1 MAWERLAHVALSSS
15 GDTLNSGT
23 FTAKKNMKVIL
34 HLTSTGGN
42 VLPSLRFNSDSG
54 SNYSIRDSDSGG
66 SDDTQTGQTEIRLSQ
81 GGHGGN
87 DGTFNVNLDI
97 INNLT
102 GDEKT
107 IIAHSV
113 RMTATGASNIPN
125 RYEIVGKWANSS
137 TKITSIQVV
146 NGGTGDLAIGSYIT
160 VLGAKET
167 VTSDSITVSDLTAK
181 KHLMIQAKTISDGQ
195 VTANY
200 RFNADSGSNYA
211 RRQSSNGGSDGTGTS
226 QNVILAGYGTS
237 GETTF
242 ITTNVINEATK
253 EKLVITELVTNGS
266 GNGAGNAPNRREIVG
281 KWANTSNAITSVTL
295 FNNDTG
301 SFAEGTE
308 VTVYG
313 TD

>member
-1 MAWERLAHVALSSS
+1 MATWERLAHVTAS
-15 GDTLNSGT
+15 GAAAEVTTGT
-23 FTAKKNMKVIL
+23 FSAYESLKVE
-34 HLTSTGGN
+34 TCYTGTGTGD
-42 VLPSLRFNSDSG
+42 PFISFNGDEAG
-54 SNYSIRDSDSGG
+54 NYSNRYSRDGG
-66 SDDTQTGQTEIRLSQ
+66 SDSTDTSQSIGLRLQQ
-81 GGHGGN
+81 GTTTPQYSVINITNISDKEKLVVGHTITQGSSGAGN
-87 DGTFNVNLDI
+87 APTRQEF
-97 INNLT
+97 
-102 GDEKT
+102 
-107 IIAHSV
+107 A
-113 RMTATGASNIPN
+113 
-125 RYEIVGKWANSS
+125 GKWANTSANITEITLDRSS
-137 TKITSIQVV
+137 D
-146 NGGTGDLAIGSYIT
+146 NFAAGSYIT
-160 VLGAKET
+160 VWGANPAPAT
-167 VTSDSITVSDLTAK
+167 ADTITVSDLTAK

-281 KWANTSNAITSVTL
+281 KWSNTSNAITSVTL

>member
-1 MAWERLAHVALSSS
+1 MDNG
-15 GDTLNSGT
+15 GDG
-23 FTAKKNMKVIL
+23 A
-34 HLTSTGGN
+34 GN
-42 VLPSLRFNSDSG
+42 APT
-54 SNYSIRDSDSGG
+54 RDES
-66 SDDTQTGQTEIRLSQ
+66 
-81 GGHGGN
+81 
-87 DGTFNVNLDI
+87 
-97 INNLT
+97 
-102 GDEKT
+102 
-107 IIAHSV
+107 
-113 RMTATGASNIPN
+113 
-125 RYEIVGKWANSS
+125 VGKWANTSAS
-137 TKITSIQVV
+137 ITSIQAF
-146 NGGTGDLAIGSYIT
+146 NDESGDFEAGSSIT
-160 VLGAKET
+160 VLGAKEPAT
-167 VTSDSITVSDLTAK
+167 ADTLTVSDLTAK

-301 SFAEGTE
+301 SFAEFTE

>member
-1 MAWERLAHVALSSS
+1 MAWERLAHVVLGSD
-15 GDTLNSGT
+15 GDNIDTGT
-23 FTAKKNMKVIL
+23 FTAKKNMKVII
-34 HLTSTGGN
+34 HLKASSTTN
-42 VLPSLRFNSDSG
+42 RPCIRFNGDTGNNYADRYSG
-54 SNYSIRDSDSGG
+54 NGG
-66 SDDTQTGQTEIRLSQ
+66 SDGTGTSRSNIRVFGYNDASKDKYVVSSITNVSDKEKLLIAH
-81 GGHGGN
+81 GMDNGGN
-87 DGTFNVNLDI
+87 GAGNAPTR
-97 INNLT
+97 
-102 GDEKT
+102 DE
-107 IIAHSV
+107 S
-113 RMTATGASNIPN
+113 
-125 RYEIVGKWANSS
+125 VGKWANTSAS
-137 TKITSIQVV
+137 ITSIQVF
-146 NGGTGDLAIGSYIT
+146 NDESGDFEAGSSIT
-160 VLGAKET
+160 VLGAKQAA
-167 VTSDSITVSDLTAK
+167 TSDSITTDTFTAK

>member
-1 MAWERLAHVALSSS
+1 MAWERLAHVELSSS
-15 GDTLNSGT
+15 GDTLDSGT
-23 FTAKKNMKVIL
+23 FTAKKNLKVIVYIIPD
-34 HLTSTGGN
+34 GN
-42 VLPSLRFNSDSG
+42 TRTTFRFNGFSDQSYAHRNSFNGGSDSTKT
-54 SNYSIRDSDSGG
+54 SRTSIEAGDGDNDHNAYHVLEITNISDKEKLIINHNTKSGG
-66 SDDTQTGQTEIRLSQ
+66 SGA
-81 GGHGGN
+81 GN
-87 DGTFNVNLDI
+87 APSRKEDVSKFD
-97 INNLT
+97 
-102 GDEKT
+102 KT
-107 IIAHSV
+107 
-113 RMTATGASNIPN
+113 NQQ
-125 RYEIVGKWANSS
+125 
-137 TKITSIQVV
+137 ITSIQAV
-146 NGGTGDLAIGSYIT
+146 NDQGGSYGAGSYIT
-160 VLGAKET
+160 VLGAKEAA
-167 VTSDSITVSDLTAK
+167 TSDSITVSDLTAK

>member
-1 MAWERLAHVALSSS
+1 
-15 GDTLNSGT
+15 
-23 FTAKKNMKVIL
+23 
-34 HLTSTGGN
+34 
-42 VLPSLRFNSDSG
+42 
-54 SNYSIRDSDSGG
+54 
-66 SDDTQTGQTEIRLSQ
+66 
-81 GGHGGN
+81 
-87 DGTFNVNLDI
+87 
-97 INNLT
+97 
-102 GDEKT
+102 
-107 IIAHSV
+107 
-113 RMTATGASNIPN
+113 
-125 RYEIVGKWANSS
+125 
-137 TKITSIQVV
+137 
-146 NGGTGDLAIGSYIT
+146 
-160 VLGAKET
+160 
-167 VTSDSITVSDLTAK
+167 
-181 KHLMIQAKTISDGQ
+181 MIQAKTISDGQ